1 MSLNAIYIKSM
12 DFNGWFKSSKSFEKS
27 HFSNEIVIRSSF
39 EIRCII
45 LRPIHSS
52 VQHIVTISSISV
64 TDDIQCGGPSPLGAG
79 LLLTVGTRGAGIY
92 VCSLELYVLKTSGC
106 N

>member
-1 MSLNAIYIKSM
+1 M
-12 DFNGWFKSSKSFEKS
+12 DFNGWFKSLKSLRRVIFQT
-27 HFSNEIVIRSSF
+27 FVIRSSF

-64 TDDIQCGGPSPLGAG
+64 KDDIQCGGPSPLGAG
-79 LLLTVGTRGAGIY
+79 LLLTVGTRRAGIY